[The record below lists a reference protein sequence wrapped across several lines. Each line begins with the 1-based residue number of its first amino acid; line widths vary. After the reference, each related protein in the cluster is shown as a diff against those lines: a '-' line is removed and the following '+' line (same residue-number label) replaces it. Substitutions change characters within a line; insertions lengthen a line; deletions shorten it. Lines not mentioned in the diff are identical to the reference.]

1 MAEGC
6 FSSTFIRLKG
16 NLNAVININ
25 IKVKR
30 MESTLKYVLYA
41 ISLVALVT
49 GLNVLIGGASAIP
62 GALGGVEATVD
73 NELRFFSIFWIAY
86 GAFCFWVAKNIKDQ
100 SVFIPVIAMVFF
112 LGGVGRLMSML
123 LVGPP
128 ASILIPAMILE
139 LVLPMVI
146 YALYWKLSKAPAKR
160 VQAS

>member
-1 MAEGC
+1 
-6 FSSTFIRLKG
+6 
-16 NLNAVININ
+16 
-25 IKVKR
+25 

-49 GLNVLIGGASAIP
+49 GLNVLIGGAAAIP

-100 SVFIPVIAMVFF
+100 SVFIPVIALVFF
-112 LGGVGRLMSML
+112 LGGVGRLISTL

-128 ASILIPAMILE
+128 ADILMPAMILE
-139 LVLPMVI
+139 LVLPIVI
-146 YALYWKLSKAPAKR
+146 YTFYWKLNKISEPSVHAN
-160 VQAS
+160 